1 MSVQSANTSIIAD
14 KSFFAILTGLVFVV
28 VAIAAMKFAGMS
40 ADNAQPLGEAD
51 EILVLRVE
59 DAPEG
64 TVVVRSAET
73 GAEIKTFKRAEGSFV
88 RAVLRALVN
97 DRRRKGTEIKGDFRL
112 ERHAGGQ
119 LHLIDEVTGKR
130 LTLNAYGPDNSAV
143 FAAFM
148 SNQQG
153 EGQ

>member
-1 MSVQSANTSIIAD
+1 MSVQPSNTSIIAD
-14 KSFFAILTGLVFVV
+14 KSFFVIVTGLLLVV
-28 VAIAAMKFAGMS
+28 IVIAAMKFAGMS
-40 ADNAQPLGEAD
+40 PDNALPLGQAE
-51 EILVLRVE
+51 ETLFLRVE

-64 TVVVRSAET
+64 TVIVRNAET

-112 ERHAGGQ
+112 ERHASGQ